1 MRSHTTTSPD
11 RRARRIADRR
21 SRRRPAI
28 IAAGLAFGLFASAG
42 MTVTAAAS
50 QPEASGRT
58 ASFALASFTLPS
70 QVATARADT
79 ASDRIAATTRQA
91 LTEADAAL
99 AAAATVTADIQASGL
114 DIGVPD
120 TTVDTAEL
128 EAAVA
133 RLQAGAATLPA
144 PLLPDLADDLT
155 PLVAAIDGEVAGL
168 RGSLDAATQRKAA
181 EEAAAQAQREA
192 EAEAEAAAAAAAA
205 AESTAPSSS
214 SSAASS
220 SGTSP
225 TYAAGGTSAADAQA
239 IAHSM
244 IGGYGWGDD
253 QFSCLV
259 SLWNRESG
267 WNVYAGNASGA
278 YGIPQALPGSK
289 MASAGADWQ
298 SNPATQISWGLGYI
312 SGRYGTPCG
321 AWEHSE
327 SSGWY

>member
-28 IAAGLAFGLFASAG
+28 IAAGLAFGIFASAG

-50 QPEASGRT
+50 QPDASGQT
-58 ASFALASFTLPS
+58 ASFALASFTGQS
-70 QVATARADT
+70 QVSATAADP
-79 ASDRIAATTRQA
+79 ASDRIAADTRRA
-91 LTEADAAL
+91 LADAG
-99 AAAATVTADIQASGL
+99 AAIVAASTVTADIQASGL

-128 EAAVA
+128 EVAVA

-144 PLLPDLADDLT
+144 PLLPDLADDLA

-168 RGSLDAATQRKAA
+168 RGSLDAATARKAA

-192 EAEAEAAAAAAAA
+192 EAAAAAAAAQA
-205 AESTAPSSS
+205 ASVSTASSS
-214 SSAASS
+214 SPSYSS

-225 TYAAGGTSAADAQA
+225 VYAAGGTSAADAQA

-267 WNVYAGNASGA
+267 WNVFAGNASGA

-289 MASAGADWQ
+289 MASAGADWE

-312 SGRYGTPCG
+312 SGRYGAPCG
-321 AWEHSE
+321 AWDHSE
-327 SSGWY
+327 STGWY